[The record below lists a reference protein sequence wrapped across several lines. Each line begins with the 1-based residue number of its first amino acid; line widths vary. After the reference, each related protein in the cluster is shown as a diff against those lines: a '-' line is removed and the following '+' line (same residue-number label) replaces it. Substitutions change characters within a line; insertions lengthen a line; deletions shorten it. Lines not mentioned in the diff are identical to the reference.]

1 MNPFEFSI
9 LPFKRYF
16 DFSGRSSRSEL
27 WWFFLLTTL
36 SGFLL
41 QMISVATFN
50 PWSYSSFRFI
60 DLIILIWSLF
70 TIIPQISVQVRRL
83 HDLNRTGLWLLLF
96 YGLYVLG
103 IIIIMFGVFLAEM
116 GEFGGFGLMLILS
129 LVILIGV
136 PIWQIVWYCFPPV
149 DPENRFGPNPLLMS
163 ASSPSS
169 PASATPQPKATRVSQ
184 NPVPSAPL
192 ASETTSSTSV
202 NDRLRDLNKMYEDG
216 LIDEKEFKSKKKK
229 LLDEL

>member
-1 MNPFEFSI
+1 MNLFEYAI

-16 DFSGRSSRSEL
+16 DFSGRSSRSEF
-27 WWFFLLTTL
+27 WWYTLLIFVVQFII
-36 SGFLL
+36 G
-41 QMISVATFN
+41 IIDAATFD
-50 PWSYSSFRFI
+50 PWSYDSFRFI
-60 DLIILIWSLF
+60 DLISLIWGIFSFIPSLAV
-70 TIIPQISVQVRRL
+70 SVRRL
-83 HDLNRTGLWLLLF
+83 HDINRTGLWLLLWV
-96 YGLYVLG
+96 GLYILAIVLFILG
-103 IIIIMFGVFLAEM
+103 IALSFER
-116 GEFGGFGLMLILS
+116 EFGGAGLSYILG
-129 LVILIGV
+129 VVMILGTIV
-136 PIWQIVWYCFPPV
+136 WSIVWYCLPPV
-149 DPENRFGPNPLLMS
+149 DLENRFGPNPLLRS

-192 ASETTSSTSV
+192 ASETTSSASV

>member
-1 MNPFEFSI
+1 MNPFEYAI

-16 DFSGRSSRSEL
+16 DFSGRSSRSEY
-27 WWFFLLTTL
+27 WWYTLLIFLVQLIFEIINT
-36 SGFLL
+36 
-41 QMISVATFN
+41 VTFD
-50 PWSYSSFRFI
+50 PWSYDSFRFI
-60 DLIILIWSLF
+60 DLITIVWTLC
-70 TIIPQISVQVRRL
+70 TIIPSIAVSVRRL
-83 HDLNRTGLWLLLF
+83 HDINRTGLWLILF
-96 YGLYVLG
+96 VGLY
-103 IIIIMFGVFLAEM
+103 FLAAIFGIM
-116 GEFGGFGLMLILS
+116 GVVLIELGDFGSFGILFILMIATT
-129 LVILIGV
+129 IGV
-136 PIWQIVWYCFPPV
+136 SIWALVWYCLPPV
-149 DPENRFGPNPLLMS
+149 DKDNRFGPNPLLIS

-192 ASETTSSTSV
+192 ASETTSSASV